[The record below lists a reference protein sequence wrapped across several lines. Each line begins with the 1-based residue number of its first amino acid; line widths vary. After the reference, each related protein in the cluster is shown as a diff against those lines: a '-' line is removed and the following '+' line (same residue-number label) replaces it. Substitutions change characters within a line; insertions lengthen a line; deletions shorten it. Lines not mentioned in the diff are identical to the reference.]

1 VSDRARILV
10 VDDDDLVL
18 ESLRSELGTDYEVL
32 CANRAT
38 QALNLFRQEHF
49 DCVISDVRMPGM
61 DGVSLLKE
69 IGQRD
74 PTVGRILITAY
85 SDQAAREAA
94 LNEAGI
100 FKVAKPWRD
109 ELEIT
114 VRRALEL
121 RQMRHK
127 LQDNMVRFDRGLVLE
142 RRMRQAGNP
151 REVFEA
157 ALEFITGLD
166 QVRSAEVLLG
176 DDDNPQ
182 RLALAT
188 PVSVF
193 FESDLP
199 LAEQIRP
206 EGHESRIK
214 RSGPIWR
221 VEAPL
226 WRDNNGLWRLR
237 CFFSRL
243 VQEELNWFEFCAER
257 LVDAVERYVL
267 VEQVRRQRNQEDVK
281 HGQLITMEK
290 MAAVGLLA
298 SGVAHEISNPA
309 GYVRSNVGA
318 LEGYLEDIR
327 AALDKLENIL
337 AGDQNEG
344 AARKWAAVKKE
355 FDLDQALED
364 LVEISAETREG
375 VERIITIAANLR
387 TFARNGSQDRKRFQV
402 RNCLESSLTMV
413 MYKYKSGIKL
423 QQEHQPVPDVL
434 GNPAEVGQV
443 LMNLMVNA
451 AQAMNGSGILTL
463 RTFIEDDWVKVSI
476 GDTGPGIPEHL
487 LERIFE
493 PLFTTKEAGQGTGL
507 GLAISR
513 DIIERHGGRIEVSS
527 EPGQGAVFTVMLP
540 ALVEEG

>member
-1 VSDRARILV
+1 MNRHSHTADTATASGQFRAFDSHCHLFHGIDVHLVRNHIRYRNSLKAGLLKFPERMVIAGIGLTVLLTGISNVIGIIMIGAGMISLSAIWRMLETAYFGIMYKLHPTKDLRDEVSMYWEMTKINIARNLSYLADRLIPGRVDRA
-10 VDDDDLVL
+10 
-18 ESLRSELGTDYEVL
+18 
-32 CANRAT
+32 
-38 QALNLFRQEHF
+38 
-49 DCVISDVRMPGM
+49 
-61 DGVSLLKE
+61 
-69 IGQRD
+69 QRK
-74 PTVGRILITAY
+74 R
-85 SDQAAREAA
+85 
-94 LNEAGI
+94 
-100 FKVAKPWRD
+100 
-109 ELEIT
+109 
-114 VRRALEL
+114 
-121 RQMRHK
+121 
-127 LQDNMVRFDRGLVLE
+127 
-142 RRMRQAGNP
+142 
-151 REVFEA
+151 
-157 ALEFITGLD
+157 
-166 QVRSAEVLLG
+166 QVRVIQNLK
-176 DDDNPQ
+176 D
-182 RLALAT
+182 
-188 PVSVF
+188 
-193 FESDLP
+193 
-199 LAEQIRP
+199 
-206 EGHESRIK
+206 
-214 RSGPIWR
+214 
-221 VEAPL
+221 
-226 WRDNNGLWRLR
+226 
-237 CFFSRL
+237 
-243 VQEELNWFEFCAER
+243 
-257 LVDAVERYVL
+257 
-267 VEQVRRQRNQEDVK
+267 
-281 HGQLITMEK
+281 
-290 MAAVGLLA
+290 
-298 SGVAHEISNPA
+298 
-309 GYVRSNVGA
+309 
-318 LEGYLEDIR
+318 
-327 AALDKLENIL
+327 ALDKLENIL